1 MTTLRYTRDELM
13 TDHDDVEPHFVAGRR
28 VHGGFLAD
36 GTYVPPRTKVRQ
48 PAVDA
53 WTEALRDRGGDV
65 LDADASLLEGA
76 RLPNVEQQRVLL
88 RNGLGE
94 SFWNSLTIIG
104 KIEAKGRLL
113 ADIRFPDLQDVIVE
127 DISEMAIGH
136 LNEGLVDHA
145 DSLGAAARYGKGD
158 VQWMTAGRGIQH
170 AEMFPLLDQ
179 DGPNPMELFQIWLN
193 LPAEDKMVEPS
204 YEMLWDSQIPR
215 VPTDGEGEI
224 TVIAGAIPGP
234 SGLVVPPSPAP
245 DSWAARE
252 DTDVALWHVRLGAGA
267 SATLPPARFDD
278 TVRVLY
284 VFDGDGVAL
293 GGRDHDVPTGIVV
306 DSAQECDLRALG
318 QGVDVLVMQ
327 GRPIGEPVAQY
338 GPFVMNTRE
347 EIQQAFADYQRDQ
360 FGGWPWDRSDPV
372 HGRDPQR
379 FARHADGREEL
390 AAS

>member
-1 MTTLRYTRDELM
+1 MAELIQQTIRLGAPPWPTVDPFLFCVHHVDAYPAGNLHLGPDAELSGRAIGQDFSAKDGWNM
-13 TDHDDVEPHFVAGRR
+13 YHGAVVPGFPSHPHR
-28 VHGGFLAD
+28 GFETV
-36 GTYVPPRTKVRQ
+36 TYVRQ
-48 PAVDA
+48 
-53 WTEALRDRGGDV
+53 
-65 LDADASLLEGA
+65 
-76 RLPNVEQQRVLL
+76 
-88 RNGLGE
+88 
-94 SFWNSLTIIG
+94 
-104 KIEAKGRLL
+104 
-113 ADIRFPDLQDVIVE
+113 
-127 DISEMAIGH
+127 
-136 LNEGLVDHA
+136 GLVDHA

-158 VQWMTAGRGIQH
+158 VQWMTAGKGIQH

-318 QGVDVLVMQ
+318 EGVDVLVMQ